1 MKTSEQKRP
10 CIVNVSGCSL
20 TVWVLEDDAAVLV
33 SELKVAVTE
42 DQCRG
47 ELSE

>member
-10 CIVNVSGCSL
+10 CTVNVSGCSL
-20 TVWVLEDDAAVLV
+20 TVWVLEDDAAELV

-47 ELSE
+47 EHSE